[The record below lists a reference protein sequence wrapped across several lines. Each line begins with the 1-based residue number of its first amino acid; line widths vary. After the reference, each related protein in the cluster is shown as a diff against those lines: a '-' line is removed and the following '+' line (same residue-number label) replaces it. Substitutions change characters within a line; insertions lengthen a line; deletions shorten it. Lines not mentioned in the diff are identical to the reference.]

1 MLDLDILSYVVA
13 NAPGGGGQFNWS
25 FVIKHALN
33 LAILIGI
40 LVYFLRIPI
49 KGALEKRRS
58 NLSRE
63 IDEAKQ
69 SIETAKVKYDEYSQ
83 KLDQLGTEIAELK
96 DSISKLGE
104 TEKDE
109 IITNARQTCEL
120 IKKDSKETIELE
132 AFRAKQE
139 IQEEVVKNS
148 LEMAESLIRE
158 KMDSSYNS
166 KAVDNLINQIEDGKW
181 LQ

>member
-1 MLDLDILSYVVA
+1 MLDLDILSFVVA
-13 NAPGGGGQFNWS
+13 NASETGHFNWA

-49 KGALEKRRS
+49 KGALEKRKS
-58 NLSRE
+58 NMSRE

-69 SIETAKVKYDEYSQ
+69 AIEVAKVKYDEYSE
-83 KLDQLGTEIAELK
+83 KLDKLGAEITELK

-104 TEKDE
+104 AEKDE

-148 LEMAESLIRE
+148 LELAEGLIKE
-158 KMDSSYNS
+158 KMDS
-166 KAVDNLINQIEDGKW
+166 KQKELAL
-181 LQ
+181 LTR

>member
-1 MLDLDILSYVVA
+1 MLDLDILSFVITNSSEVHS
-13 NAPGGGGQFNWS
+13 FNWV

-33 LAILIGI
+33 LGILIGV
-40 LVYFLRIPI
+40 LAYFLRTPI
-49 KGALEKRRS
+49 KVGLEKRKA

-63 IDEAKQ
+63 IDEARQ
-69 SIETAKVKYDEYSQ
+69 TINDAKVKYDEYTE
-83 KLDQLGTEIAELK
+83 KLEKLGSEITELK
-96 DSISKLGE
+96 DSISMLGE

-109 IITNARQTCEL
+109 IIANARQTCEL

-139 IQEEVVKNS
+139 IQEDVVKNS
-148 LEMAESLIRE
+148 LEIAENLIKE
-158 KMDSSYNS
+158 KMDDSYNS
-166 KAVDNLINQIEDGKW
+166 KAVDNLIDQIEDGKW

>member
-1 MLDLDILSYVVA
+1 MLDLDILSFVVA
-13 NAPGGGGQFNWS
+13 NASETGHFNWA

-49 KGALEKRRS
+49 KGALEKRKS
-58 NLSRE
+58 NMSRE

-69 SIETAKVKYDEYSQ
+69 AIEVAKVKYDEYSE
-83 KLDQLGTEIAELK
+83 KLDKLGAEITELK

-104 TEKDE
+104 AEKDE

-148 LEMAESLIRE
+148 LELAEGLIKE
-158 KMDSSYNS
+158 KMDSSYNT

>member
-1 MLDLDILSYVVA
+1 MFDLDILSFVITNSSEVHS
-13 NAPGGGGQFNWS
+13 FNWT

-33 LAILIGI
+33 LGILLGILI
-40 LVYFLRIPI
+40 YFLRIPI
-49 KGALEKRRS
+49 KGALEKRKS

-69 SIETAKVKYDEYSQ
+69 LIDVAKEKYDEYAE
-83 KLDQLGTEIAELK
+83 KLNLLSSEITELR
-96 DSISKLGE
+96 DSISNLGE

-109 IITNARQTCEL
+109 IITHARQTCEL

-139 IQEEVVKNS
+139 IQDEVVKNS
-148 LEMAESLIRE
+148 LEIAENLIKE
-158 KMDSSYNS
+158 KIGDSYNS
-166 KAVDNLINQIEDGKW
+166 RAVNNLINQIEEGKW

>member
-1 MLDLDILSYVVA
+1 LLDLDILSFIVTGA
-13 NAPGGGGQFNWS
+13 SETGHFNWA

-33 LAILIGI
+33 LAILVGI

-49 KGALEKRRS
+49 KAGLEKRKA
-58 NLSRE
+58 NMSRE

-69 SIETAKVKYDEYSQ
+69 SIETAKVKYDEYSV
-83 KLDQLGTEIAELK
+83 KLDKLGAEITELK

-109 IITNARQTCEL
+109 LITNARQTCEL
-120 IKKDSKETIELE
+120 IKKDSKDTIELE

-148 LEMAESLIRE
+148 LEIAEGIIKE
-158 KMDSSYNS
+158 KMDGSYNT

>member
-1 MLDLDILSYVVA
+1 MIDLDILSYVVA